1 MAAASENRHIEF
13 RLLLHESRP
22 VKTNQVGCTME
33 KEVRR
38 LKKINL
44 ALAVAEGE
52 SIAAWARQN
61 GVPERTAQRW
71 AQDRNVRREV
81 NACRRR
87 ALNQAIGRLTGMAM
101 NAVDGIANLAK
112 GADSESVQLRAWRG
126 VLADLM
132 SVSKFS
138 VLEYRMTEIEE
149 ELDKRD
155 WTHDQV
161 ARELKRTPCRGRAL
175 PTRWNFP
182 ADGVSRVHALAPRTL
197 PLVRT
202 PLA

>member
-1 MAAASENRHIEF
+1 MSLQQHEIGPEACPPRRPRNPVAGVPENCNIEF
-13 RLLLHESRP
+13 GLWKPNTCSFR
-22 VKTNQVGCTME
+22 VGDQGEYTME

-38 LKKINL
+38 HKKIHL
-44 ALAVAEGE
+44 ALAIAEGE

-81 NACRRR
+81 DACRRR
-87 ALNQAIGRLTGMAM
+87 ALNPGAPGLTGMAM
-101 NAVDGIANLAK
+101 NAVDGIANLAQ

-149 ELDKRD
+149 ELDKRNK
-155 WTHDQV
+155 V
-161 ARELKRTPCRGRAL
+161 A
-175 PTRWNFP
+175 
-182 ADGVSRVHALAPRTL
+182 S
-197 PLVRT
+197 
-202 PLA
+202 

>member
-1 MAAASENRHIEF
+1 
-13 RLLLHESRP
+13 
-22 VKTNQVGCTME
+22 ME

-44 ALAVAEGE
+44 ALAIAEGE

-81 NACRRR
+81 DACRRR

-101 NAVDGIANLAK
+101 NAVDGIANLAQA
-112 GADSESVQLRAWRG
+112 ADSESVQLRAWRAI
-126 VLADLM
+126 LADMM

-138 VLEYRMTEIEE
+138 DLEYRMAEIEE
-149 ELDKRD
+149 QLSER
-155 WTHDQV
+155 TGHTDQ
-161 ARELKRTPCRGRAL
+161 AR
-175 PTRWNFP
+175 
-182 ADGVSRVHALAPRTL
+182 
-197 PLVRT
+197 
-202 PLA
+202 

>member
-1 MAAASENRHIEF
+1 
-13 RLLLHESRP
+13 
-22 VKTNQVGCTME
+22 ME

-44 ALAVAEGE
+44 ALTVAEGE

-81 NACRRR
+81 DACRRR
-87 ALNQAIGRLTGMAM
+87 ALNQAIGRLTGMATD
-101 NAVDGIANLAK
+101 AVVGIANLARA
-112 GADSESVQLRAWRG
+112 ADSESVQLRAWRG

-132 SVSKFS
+132 AVSKFS

-149 ELDKRD
+149 EIDRRGLGDKVTR
-155 WTHDQV
+155 
-161 ARELKRTPCRGRAL
+161 RAGN
-175 PTRWNFP
+175 P
-182 ADGVSRVHALAPRTL
+182 
-197 PLVRT
+197 VRR
-202 PLA
+202 